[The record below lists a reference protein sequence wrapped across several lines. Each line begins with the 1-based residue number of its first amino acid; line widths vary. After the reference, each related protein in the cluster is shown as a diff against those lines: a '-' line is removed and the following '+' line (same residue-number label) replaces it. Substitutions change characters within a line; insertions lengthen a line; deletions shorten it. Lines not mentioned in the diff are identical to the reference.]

1 MAIANVPLVIAQ
13 CGKLLFFKSIF
24 EAQGNTLQSNWVLVH
39 FNSAIKFQKVCH
51 FFSLDCPKNVLY
63 YHTVHRHVQNNL
75 SFSLHNLYCVH
86 TDWFPGWSRK
96 YGAEPSSRSPSEDC
110 VELRQSFPGL
120 SAVEPNDITSDDTT
134 ESKVVKNQLYWNDQE
149 CRQENWFVC
158 SKRITNPNKREK
170 FFVIT

>member
-1 MAIANVPLVIAQ
+1 MF
-13 CGKLLFFKSIF
+13 KLIHLIF
-24 EAQGNTLQSNWVLVH
+24 
-39 FNSAIKFQKVCH
+39 
-51 FFSLDCPKNVLY
+51 D
-63 YHTVHRHVQNNL
+63 
-75 SFSLHNLYCVH
+75 
-86 TDWFPGWSRK
+86 TDWFPGWSQK

-120 SAVEPNDITSDDTT
+120 NAANPNDITSDDAT

-170 FFVIT
+170 HLMKTHLFLDRRALKSVLCNAFSDVIY